1 MTVMGFLVSISW
13 LLVVILVLVD
23 VITRDPSRIRH
34 LDKTMWVIIVIII
47 PLIGSILW
55 FAIGREWD
63 QRADLGSFGD
73 PAGPRRSDPLRR
85 PPPSATV
92 PRSSGRSRSTSS
104 RRAFG
109 GSRRR
114 SRRSAKPGERN
125 WRIPSEQRGCSVQD
139 SML

>member
-73 PAGPRRSDPLRR
+73 LHRARPCRDRAGDRVPRAAGAHSAARGGAPDEARNPV
-85 PPPSATV
+85 SATGEFPV
-92 PRSSGRSRSTSS
+92 SNAGVPCKTRRCEQSPCTDSPRSR
-104 RRAFG
+104 
-109 GSRRR
+109 
-114 SRRSAKPGERN
+114 
-125 WRIPSEQRGCSVQD
+125 
-139 SML
+139 

>member
-1 MTVMGFLVSISW
+1 MGFLVSISW

-73 PAGPRRSDPLRR
+73 P
-85 PPPSATV
+85 
-92 PRSSGRSRSTSS
+92 
-104 RRAFG
+104 RRAGAIRPAAATSTEHDLAAIEREIAFHEQQARI
-109 GSRRR
+109 RRLEAALQTKR
-114 SRRSAKPGERN
+114 ETR
-125 WRIPSEQRGCSVQD
+125 
-139 SML
+139 